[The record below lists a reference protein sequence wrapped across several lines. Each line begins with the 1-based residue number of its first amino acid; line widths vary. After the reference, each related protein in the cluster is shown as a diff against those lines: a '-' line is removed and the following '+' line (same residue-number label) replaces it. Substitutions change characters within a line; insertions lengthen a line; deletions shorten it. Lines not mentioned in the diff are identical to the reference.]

1 MLQVEGLQAG
11 YGGRQVVVHDL
22 DLAVRAGQVVA
33 LLGPNG
39 AGKTTTLL
47 TLSGELKP
55 YGGSVSVDGD
65 DVLRLPT
72 HRRSRSGVVLVSQE
86 RNLFPGISVGDHL
99 LLAGF
104 PVRRR
109 DGAAAV
115 AKRSRDAYALFPAL
129 DAKKSTPAGS
139 LSGGQQQQLAIAR
152 ALVTGPRF
160 LLLDEPLGLD
170 PLTSQ
175 QIMTTLRSLADD
187 GIGILLVE
195 QQAVA
200 ALKIADEVVV
210 MQGGT
215 VRARGPV
222 ADFSSDRQMLDLYLG
237 GG

>member
-1 MLQVEGLQAG
+1 MLQVEGLFAG
-11 YGGRQVVVHDL
+11 YGGRQVVVHDV
-22 DLAVRAGQVVA
+22 DLAVAPGQVVA

-47 TLSGELKP
+47 TLSGELRP
-55 YGGSVSVDGD
+55 YGGSVRVDGA
-65 DVLRLPT
+65 DVLGLPT
-72 HRRSRSGVVLVSQE
+72 HRRSRSGIVLVSQE
-86 RNLFPGISVGDHL
+86 RNLFPGISVADHL
-99 LLAGF
+99 LLASF

-115 AKRSRDAYALFPAL
+115 AKRTRDAYTLFPAL
-129 DAKKSTPAGS
+129 EAKRSTPAGS

-175 QIMTTLRSLADD
+175 QIMTTMRSLADD

-200 ALKIADEVVV
+200 ALKVADDVVV

-215 VRARGPV
+215 IRARGPV
-222 ADFSSDRQMLDLYLG
+222 NEFSSDRQLLDLYLG

>member
-1 MLQVEGLQAG
+1 MLQVEGLFAG
-11 YGGRQVVVHDL
+11 YGNRQVVVHDV
-22 DLAVRAGQVVA
+22 DLAVAPGQVVA

-47 TLSGELKP
+47 TLSGELRP
-55 YGGSVSVDGD
+55 HGGSVTVDGA
-65 DVLRLPT
+65 DVLELPT
-72 HRRSRSGVVLVSQE
+72 HRRSRSGIVLVSQE
-86 RNLFPGISVGDHL
+86 RNLFPGISVADHL
-99 LLAGF
+99 LLASF

-115 AKRSRDAYALFPAL
+115 AKRVSDAYTLFPAIE
-129 DAKKSTPAGS
+129 AKRSTPAGS

-175 QIMTTLRSLADD
+175 QIMATMRSLADD

-200 ALKIADEVVV
+200 ALKVADDVVV

-215 VRARGPV
+215 IRARGPV
-222 ADFSSDRQMLDLYLG
+222 AEFSSDRQLLDLYLG